1 MLSNL
6 KRLRKEYG
14 ISQQRLA
21 DAINVSQ
28 PSINKYENHNIE
40 PEIEILKRMADYFNT
55 SIDYI
60 VGHTTVRRKIEYVE
74 PYQLNAFEADMIT
87 RFRSLTDDEKQCID
101 LTIRTFLKRSGIH
114 THAGAQWRMNF
125 RQTPWQH

>member
-1 MLSNL
+1 MLPNL
-6 KRLRKEYG
+6 KLLRQEYG

-21 DAINVSQ
+21 DAIGVSQ

-60 VGHTTVRRKIEYVE
+60 VGYTDVRRKIEHTE
-74 PYQLNAFEADMIT
+74 AFHLNQSESEMIM
-87 RFRSLTDDEKQCID
+87 RFRSLKDYEKNCID
-101 LTIRTFLKRSGIH
+101 QTIKAFLMK
-114 THAGAQWRMNF
+114 
-125 RQTPWQH
+125 

>member
-1 MLSNL
+1 MLLNL
-6 KRLRKEYG
+6 KRLRHEYG

-21 DAINVSQ
+21 EAIGISQ

-60 VGHTTVRRKIEYVE
+60 VGHTEIRRKIEHTE
-74 PYQLNAFEADMIT
+74 AFQLNQFELDVIT
-87 RFRSLTDDEKQCID
+87 RFRLLDDEEKKCID
-101 LTIRTFLKRSGIH
+101 TTIRTFLRK
-114 THAGAQWRMNF
+114 
-125 RQTPWQH
+125 

>member
-1 MLSNL
+1 MLPNL
-6 KRLRKEYG
+6 KLLRHEYG

-21 DAINVSQ
+21 DAIGISQ

-60 VGHTTVRRKIEYVE
+60 VGHTTIRRKIEHIEEYH
-74 PYQLNAFEADMIT
+74 LNKCEAEILT
-87 RFRSLTDDEKQCID
+87 RFRSLTDREKECID
-101 LTIRTFLKRSGIH
+101 LTIKTFLNK
-114 THAGAQWRMNF
+114 
-125 RQTPWQH
+125 

>member
-1 MLSNL
+1 MLPNL
-6 KRLRKEYG
+6 KLLRQEYG

-21 DAINVSQ
+21 DAIGVSQ

-60 VGHTTVRRKIEYVE
+60 VGHTDVRRKIEHTE
-74 PYQLNAFEADMIT
+74 AFHLNQSESEMIMK
-87 RFRSLTDDEKQCID
+87 FRSLKDYEKNCINQ
-101 LTIRTFLKRSGIH
+101 TVQAFLMK
-114 THAGAQWRMNF
+114 
-125 RQTPWQH
+125 